1 MEQKP
6 DQKLLFGSEIDP
18 PLGWRS
24 YATSFG
30 VHVGA
35 VILLLLIPVAVT
47 QREEI
52 RKAVTLI
59 APPLKTYKPPLPKV
73 KPKLLAKTEVPK
85 QLPKMKP
92 FVAPKPVV
100 PPPVAKETPKPIE
113 APHIAAAA
121 PKPAPQIVTSEPKP
135 APALRPQVHTGV
147 FASEQAAKR
156 VADPKKVDVG
166 GFGDP
171 NGVKANPDAKQPTL
185 LAKVGGFDR
194 PMGEGDNGGHGGQG
208 RGVVRSTSFGSVDG
222 SGSGTD
228 THARGTVQT
237 GGFGAAEMGNGT
249 GGHGRSGKVAT
260 GGFGDNTTTVEAQPV
275 QRPKVQAPATTPVE
289 ILSKPKPVY
298 TQEARN
304 LHLEGEVSIQVV
316 FTASGS
322 VKVLRIIRGLGHGL
336 DQAAEQAASRIR
348 FHPGTRDGTPVDTT
362 ATVHI
367 VFELT

>member
-100 PPPVAKETPKPIE
+100 RPPVAKETPKPIE

-147 FASEQAAKR
+147 FASEQTAKR
-156 VADPKKVDVG
+156 VADPNKVDVG

-185 LAKVGGFDR
+185 LA
-194 PMGEGDNGGHGGQG
+194 
-208 RGVVRSTSFGSVDG
+208 
-222 SGSGTD
+222 
-228 THARGTVQT
+228 
-237 GGFGAAEMGNGT
+237 
-249 GGHGRSGKVAT
+249 
-260 GGFGDNTTTVEAQPV
+260 
-275 QRPKVQAPATTPVE
+275 
-289 ILSKPKPVY
+289 
-298 TQEARN
+298 
-304 LHLEGEVSIQVV
+304 
-316 FTASGS
+316 
-322 VKVLRIIRGLGHGL
+322 
-336 DQAAEQAASRIR
+336 
-348 FHPGTRDGTPVDTT
+348 
-362 ATVHI
+362 
-367 VFELT
+367 

>member
-6 DQKLLFGSEIDP
+6 DEKLLFGSEINP

-24 YATSFG
+24 YATSFV
-30 VHVGA
+30 VHAGA

-59 APPLKTYKPPLPKV
+59 APQLKPYKPQLPKV
-73 KPKLLAKTEVPK
+73 KPKLLARTEIPK
-85 QLPKMKP
+85 QLPKIKP
-92 FVAPKPVV
+92 FVPPKPVI
-100 PPPVAKETPKPIE
+100 PPPVAKEIPKPIE

-121 PKPAPQIVTSEPKP
+121 PKPAPQIVTPEPRP

-147 FASEQAAKR
+147 FGSEEAAKK
-156 VADPKKVDVG
+156 VEAPKQVTIG

-171 NGVKANPDAKQPTL
+171 NGVKANPDTKQPTL

-194 PMGEGDNGGHGGQG
+194 PMGEGDNGGRGGQG
-208 RGVVRSTSFGSVDG
+208 RGVVRTTAFGSVDG
-222 SGSGTD
+222 SGSGTN
-228 THARGTVQT
+228 TNSRGTVQT
-237 GGFGAAEMGNGT
+237 GAFGAAETGNGT
-249 GGHGRSGKVAT
+249 GGHGRSGKIST
-260 GGFGDNTTTVEAQPV
+260 GGFGDNTTVAQAQPV
-275 QRPKVQAPATTPVE
+275 QRLKVQAPATTPVE
-289 ILSKPKPVY
+289 IVSKPKPVY

-304 LHLEGEVSIQVV
+304 LHLEGEVSIEVV

-322 VKVLRIIRGLGHGL
+322 VRVLRVIRGLGHGL
-336 DQAAEQAASRIR
+336 DQAAEQAASQIR
-348 FHPGTRDGTPVDTT
+348 FHPGTRDGVPVDTT

>member
-24 YATSFG
+24 YATSFV
-30 VHVGA
+30 VHAGA

-59 APPLKTYKPPLPKV
+59 APQLKPYKPVVPKV
-73 KPKLLAKTEVPK
+73 KPKLLAKTEAPK
-85 QLPKMKP
+85 QLLKMKP
-92 FVAPKPVV
+92 FVPPKPVI
-100 PPPVAKETPKPIE
+100 PPPVAKEIPKPVE

-121 PKPAPQIVTSEPKP
+121 PKPAPQIARSEPKP

-147 FASEQAAKR
+147 FGSEEAAKR
-156 VADPKKVDVG
+156 VQAPKQVNIG

-171 NGVKANPDAKQPTL
+171 NGAKANPDTKQPAL

-194 PMGEGDNGGHGGQG
+194 PMGEGDNGGRGGQG
-208 RGVVRSTSFGSVDG
+208 RGVVRTTAFGSTDG
-222 SGSGTD
+222 AGSGTD
-228 THARGTVQT
+228 THSRGTVQT
-237 GGFGAAEMGNGT
+237 GGFGAAETSNGT
-249 GGHGRSGKVAT
+249 GGHGRSGKVST
-260 GGFGDNTTTVEAQPV
+260 GGFGDNTATAQAQPS
-275 QRPKVQAPATTPVE
+275 QHPKVQAPATTPVE

-304 LHLEGEVSIQVV
+304 LHLEGEVSIEVV

-322 VKVLRIIRGLGHGL
+322 IRVVRILRGLGHGL
-336 DQAAEQAASRIR
+336 DQAAEQAALRIR
-348 FHPGTRDGTPVDTT
+348 FHPGTRDGSPVDTT